1 MQYQQPI
8 QSPIDGISKFASAL
22 RQNDL
27 VSASHVLVNLNKG
40 RDDLTGDL
48 EERLSQ
54 LEGVYLTLVKAK
66 LMNKAG
72 AQ

>member
-1 MQYQQPI
+1 MPDQQTI
-8 QSPIDGISKFASAL
+8 QSPIDGISQFASAL

-27 VSASHVLVNLNKG
+27 VAASHVLVNLNQG
-40 RDDLTGDL
+40 RDDFADDL